1 MMDENKSSV
10 MWKVIIYKNTSVRE
24 AKKTD
29 IMFTLHAISP
39 HGIKVKILPRIE

>member
-29 IMFTLHAISP
+29 MEL
-39 HGIKVKILPRIE
+39 K